1 MIEAIKRF
9 IGMILGVILIIFFLA
24 TLGGVFEISHP
35 DHHDVDAINIHFV
48 PSEIP
53 GFVSEVYELFIVETY
68 EGWRDNI
75 INFSA
80 GESWEEE
87 TRDAV
92 DEVSEDFD
100 M

>member
-9 IGMILGVILIIFFLA
+9 IGMILGVILIIFFIS
-24 TLGGVFEISHP
+24 TLGGVFEVRHP

-48 PSEIP
+48 PTAIP
-53 GFVSEVYELFIVETY
+53 GFVGELTDIVTDTY
-68 EGWRDNI
+68 RGWRDEI
-75 INFSA
+75 INFSV

-92 DEVSEDFD
+92 DEVREDFNQ
-100 M
+100 